1 MSMPSRIP
9 WDLLSRDLT
18 KIGVIAVAFAILPLF
33 AVRRFH
39 MRVFTILIAFI
50 LFGIAL
56 NIIFGHTDQLFLFVG
71 GLGAVGG
78 YTMVLLADTVGVTP
92 WLTLPVGILFAGV
105 VGAAISYVAAK
116 RNMTLILI
124 AIFTLALQLALMEFI
139 VGAGDL
145 TGSSVGMPVEDV
157 IIDSDRTFYYVFFA
171 MLVLYL
177 VIYSRLMDSRY
188 GYAFMAIRQ
197 DEVAASSIGVDT
209 VHAKVVAA
217 AVGSMMIGA
226 VGGVYALWS
235 GWISPDPYQFLRAD
249 VFILIIITLGG
260 LRTLTG
266 PVVGGVVVIGL
277 REFVLDDYPQWHLVI
292 FGVLLIGLY
301 LYFRSGIV
309 PTVTEFVKAHRHRLP
324 VLGDG
329 ST

>member
-1 MSMPSRIP
+1 MSLASRIP
-9 WDLLSRDLT
+9 WALLSRDPS
-18 KIGVIAVAFAILPLF
+18 KIAVVAVAFALLPMF

-39 MRVFTILIAFI
+39 LRIFTILIAFV

-71 GLGAVGG
+71 GLGGIGA
-78 YTMVLLADTVGVTP
+78 YTMVLLADPLGVTP
-92 WLTLPVGILFAGV
+92 WVTLPVGVIFAGI
-105 VGAAISYVAAK
+105 VGATVSYVAAK

-124 AIFTLALQLALMEFI
+124 AIFTLALQLALMEFL

-157 IIDSDRTFYYVFFA
+157 IIESDRVFYYLFLGL
-171 MLVLYL
+171 LVLYL
-177 VIYSRLMDSRY
+177 LIYSRLTDSRY

-226 VGGVYALWS
+226 VGAVYALWS
-235 GWISPDPYQFLRAD
+235 GWISPDPYRFLRAD
-249 VFILIIITLGG
+249 VFVLIIITLGG

-266 PVVGGVVVIGL
+266 PVVGGAVVIGL

-292 FGVLLIGLY
+292 FGVMLIGLY

-309 PTVTEFVKAHRHRLP
+309 PTVIELVEEHRQRLP
-324 VLGDG
+324 ALDDG